1 MKLSWTYWSPPS
13 HRIDR
18 SASGRLDVRA
28 YDVVPPHVT
37 HGRARMGRGVYDLV
51 TDVRLDLLLLLRD
64 RLLRF
69 FACLLRLNQRSERNL

>member
-1 MKLSWTYWSPPS
+1 
-13 HRIDR
+13 
-18 SASGRLDVRA
+18 
-28 YDVVPPHVT
+28 
-37 HGRARMGRGVYDLV
+37 MGRGVYDLV